1 MAWPA
6 LTAKSNYASRRR
18 ILEPLH
24 FDGFVSFLKT
34 SQGSHNYQA
43 NSMPCLTSR
52 VPVTQ
57 MDPTTSKVVCL
68 SHKWNTPRPKSCA
81 CRMDLRRVL
90 QSRVPVTRIQHAVG
104 KVVCLSH
111 GFGTLLAKSCACH
124 TDSKHCWQS
133 RVPVTL
139 IQHVCCTIVY
149 LSHGFST
156 RLAKSS
162 ACHTDSTRCWQ
173 SCVPVTRIH
182 FWQNRVPVT

>member
-6 LTAKSNYASRRR
+6 LTAKINYASRRR

-24 FDGFVSFLKT
+24 LDGFLSFLKT
-34 SQGSHNYQA
+34 SQGFHNYQT
-43 NSMPCLTSR
+43 NSIPYLTSR

-90 QSRVPVTRIQHAVG
+90 QSRVPVTRIEHAAG

-111 GFGTLLAKSCACH
+111 GFNTLLAKSCACH
-124 TDSKHCWQS
+124 TYSTCVLQS
-133 RVPVTL
+133 RVPVRR
-139 IQHVCCTIVY
+139 IQHAVDKVVC
-149 LSHGFST
+149 LSYGFNT
-156 RLAKSS
+156 LLAELC
-162 ACHTDSTRCWQ
+162 ACRTDSTRG
-173 SCVPVTRIH
+173 
-182 FWQNRVPVT
+182 

>member
-6 LTAKSNYASRRR
+6 LTAKINYASRRR

-24 FDGFVSFLKT
+24 FDGFLSFLKT
-34 SQGSHNYQA
+34 SEGFHNYQA
-43 NSMPCLTSR
+43 NSIPCLTSR

-81 CRMDLRRVL
+81 CRMDLTRVL

-111 GFGTLLAKSCACH
+111 GFNTVLAKSCACH
-124 TDSKHCWQS
+124 TYSTRVFQS
-133 RVPVTL
+133 RAPVTW
-139 IQHVCCTIVY
+139 IPHAVDKVVC
-149 LSHGFST
+149 LSKGFNT
-156 RLAKSS
+156 CVAKSR
-162 ACHTDSTRCWQ
+162 ACRTDSTRG
-173 SCVPVTRIH
+173 
-182 FWQNRVPVT
+182 